1 MKASILKAIVEF
13 RNFAGWESLQIDFSG
28 SNKFPIFIIYDLWA
42 NSACTFLSEV
52 SKKWRGRLCIQ
63 LFGPWTFLGNP
74 FITWYQSGAL
84 HDENCFPW
92 NLCVSFVLNTREW
105 NSPGINLWR
114 LLCLKAAVQQ
124 AANKVRKSL
133 LEAGLHHTQPPPPE
147 RDLPPLSPHRH
158 HPHRPQVPLI
168 CALRKSSE
176 KFSRLGA
183 VTVGSGLRSWYDKI
197 SNWCATDALGFWMI
211 LMLLTVTQE
220 KGSQEN
226 MYCWAVISLYFL
238 PFLTGLEVLLV
249 LCIRGMRCRS
259 FSLQ

>member
-42 NSACTFLSEV
+42 NSACTIVRGLKKMTGQTLHSTFWTLDFPCESIYHLVPVRRFSAWLKLLSLEFV
-52 SKKWRGRLCIQ
+52 CILCLEHSGMEFFGYQPLVAFVFEGCCPAGGQQSQKVIVRGR
-63 LFGPWTFLGNP
+63 FAPHP
-74 FITWYQSGAL
+74 A
-84 HDENCFPW
+84 
-92 NLCVSFVLNTREW
+92 
-105 NSPGINLWR
+105 
-114 LLCLKAAVQQ
+114 
-124 AANKVRKSL
+124 
-133 LEAGLHHTQPPPPE
+133 PPPE

-158 HPHRPQVPLI
+158 
-168 CALRKSSE
+168 
-176 KFSRLGA
+176 RLGA
-183 VTVGSGLRSWYDKI
+183 VTVGSGLRTWYDKI